1 VVLIGIF
8 YKDVEQIKLEYE
20 SKLYSSA
27 LKVMHVSFWL
37 PFYCFTVILMK
48 DLIVLL
54 NTGHTDV
61 CRDYVGRLQT
71 QLVAR

>member
-37 PFYCFTVILMK
+37 PFY
-48 DLIVLL
+48 
-54 NTGHTDV
+54 
-61 CRDYVGRLQT
+61 
-71 QLVAR
+71 